1 LKKEKKNERSKR
13 QAGLL
18 LAAWLARARARIR
31 DSGLA
36 VPAGRS
42 LFFFFLLFFFLFIF
56 LSYFLAIVSVSK

>member
-42 LFFFFLLFFFLFIF
+42 LSLFFFPFLLFFFLIF
-56 LSYFLAIVSVSK
+56 